1 MRIEKIQDNISL
13 LNNLNKGD
21 IMIKSRS
28 DHADDIQISPANIFW
43 IEYANHKGGPLKS
56 FSKNDIVLSY
66 EELKADHFWYLVRL
80 TLYLK

>member
-1 MRIEKIQDNISL
+1 MSMEKIQDNVAL

-28 DHADDIQISPANIFW
+28 EYADDIKVSPANIFW
-43 IEYANHKGGPLKS
+43 VEYANHKGVSLRS
-56 FSKNDIVLSY
+56 FSNNNMFLSY
-66 EELKADHFWYLVRL
+66 EELKAEHFWYLVRL